1 MTRIVRLAAALLVL
15 ASTGGCGGAGWYQAI
30 GHLPGTAFTDYAY
43 YDFCGTSSQ
52 LYPLPAPVVEGSLM
66 EAMGDLGYK
75 VGEPPVRQPDG
86 LIVVHAKTPDGRP
99 ADITLTPQNSLTNVR
114 VMIGPGHA
122 GDEET
127 SRELF
132 RRIAMNMG
140 TAIRAINPIDATVP
154 KRFNT
159 SQGLPPRTL
168 AGPPETL
175 EGEGL
180 RPNESR
186 DKPVSTEEPEPET
199 EEGQTQAL
207 PDFLR
212 NLVPTRDNPNPG
224 MPWAPF
230 PYTPF

>member
-1 MTRIVRLAAALLVL
+1 MRRIVPVIVALSFL
-15 ASTGGCGGAGWYQAI
+15 ASAGGCGGAGWYQAV

-52 LYPLPAPVVEGSLM
+52 LYPLPAPVVEGSLI

-75 VGEPPVRQPDG
+75 IGGPPVREPDG
-86 LIVVHAKTPDGRP
+86 LVIVHAHTPDGRP
-99 ADITLTPQNSLTNVR
+99 ADVTLTPQNSLTNVR
-114 VMIGPGHA
+114 IVIGPGHI
-122 GDEET
+122 GDVDT

-159 SQGLPPRTL
+159 PNGLPPRI
-168 AGPPETL
+168 APGPPDTL

-180 RPNESR
+180 RPNENR
-186 DKPVSTEEPEPET
+186 DKPVTVEEPEPET
-199 EEGQTQAL
+199 EEGQRPGL

-224 MPWAPF
+224 MPWSPF

>member
-1 MTRIVRLAAALLVL
+1 MTRTVRLTAAFLIL
-15 ASTGGCGGAGWYQAI
+15 ASAGGCGGAGWYQAV
-30 GHLPGTAFTDYAY
+30 GHLPGNAYTDYAY

-52 LYPLPAPVVEGSLM
+52 LYPLPAPVVQGSLM

-75 VGEPPVRQPDG
+75 VAEPPVRQPDG
-86 LIVVHAKTPDGRP
+86 LIVVHAHTPDGRP

-114 VMIGPGHA
+114 VMIGPGHV
-122 GDEET
+122 GDVDT

-159 SQGLPPRTL
+159 PNGLPPRTQP
-168 AGPPETL
+168 GPPETL

-180 RPNESR
+180 RPNENR
-186 DKPVSTEEPEPET
+186 DKPLTPEEAPPAPDD
-199 EEGQTQAL
+199 GQTPAL

-212 NLVPTRDNPNPG
+212 NLVPTINNPNPG